1 MTDIFLVVLETTL
14 STSVIIVILLLLTPL
29 LNRRYAAKWNYW
41 IWIFLALRLLIPF
54 SFNDVIHYT
63 IVNREAK
70 YEEDNSVQMTTSV
83 MAQSGIEQIK
93 NSSEQ
98 TGDRKSVV

>member
-41 IWIFLALRLLIPF
+41 IFFLPYGYLYHFLSMMLSI
-54 SFNDVIHYT
+54 IL
-63 IVNREAK
+63 
-70 YEEDNSVQMTTSV
+70 
-83 MAQSGIEQIK
+83 
-93 NSSEQ
+93 SSI
-98 TGDRKSVV
+98 GKRNMRKIIQYK